1 MYRLTGNNKKKWG
14 DYVGEIYLIRN
25 SKNDKKYV
33 GATKRTVHDR
43 KSEYKNAYN
52 NPNKRDYNY
61 LICEAMREIGFD
73 NFTFEV
79 IEECNNNVLDD
90 REQYWISFYNTVKN
104 GYNEA
109 QGGKGK
115 PLWTN
120 KKLQAC
126 RDLYNEG
133 WLLQDIA
140 DVFDSNTKTVSKKL
154 RLSYNIDTQENT
166 NINKSIS
173 VRCINDDN
181 YSKPFISKTEAA
193 KFLMNNGYTN
203 NKNIASVINKIDNGI
218 KNNSKAY
225 GFYWIVNN

>member
-1 MYRLTGNNKKKWG
+1 
-14 DYVGEIYLIRN
+14 
-25 SKNDKKYV
+25 
-33 GATKRTVHDR
+33 
-43 KSEYKNAYN
+43 
-52 NPNKRDYNY
+52 
-61 LICEAMREIGFD
+61 MREIGFD

-79 IEECNNNVLDD
+79 IEKCSNSILDD
-90 REQYWISFYNTVKN
+90 REKYWISFYNTVKD

-109 QGGKGK
+109 LGGKGK

-120 KKLQAC
+120 KKLLAC

-140 DVFDSNTKTVSKKL
+140 DVFNSNAKTVSKKL
-154 RLSYNIDTQENT
+154 KLSYNIDTQENT

-173 VRCINDDN
+173 VKCISDDN

-193 KFLMNNGYTN
+193 KFLINNGYTN

-225 GFYWIVNN
+225 GFYWVIND